1 MAGTYFWRLRSI
13 LTSLHRLDLAT
24 ISWEALEVSWVALP
38 INLEW
43 EDRCLASIEFVL
55 VSRFTDFW
63 IVFEA
68 DFSGIKLSL
77 ET

>member
-1 MAGTYFWRLRSI
+1 
-13 LTSLHRLDLAT
+13 
-24 ISWEALEVSWVALP
+24 
-38 INLEW
+38 
-43 EDRCLASIEFVL
+43 L

-77 ET
+77 ETWESLSIYWWFLSGANRLRFIISLEGIYRIWRFVFANIKINYFFLLISF